1 MEREKKRARDLQAP
15 FDFGSA
21 KLDLP
26 WPSGYTP
33 EIWTSRTSVPP
44 QTITEMLPLAGRVLP
59 REKGRLQSRPLERK
73 AVVWPV
79 CHSGFLKSCRIL
91 DCMEFLAR
99 IDSEKALGA
108 QLTAAR
114 GRTSIRFTQ
123 GLCGR

>member
-1 MEREKKRARDLQAP
+1 
-15 FDFGSA
+15 
-21 KLDLP
+21 
-26 WPSGYTP
+26 
-33 EIWTSRTSVPP
+33 
-44 QTITEMLPLAGRVLP
+44 MLPSAGRILP

-73 AVVWPV
+73 AVACVLLLLECYV
-79 CHSGFLKSCRIL
+79 LKSCRIP

-123 GLCGR
+123 GLCGREYSSTTH